1 MKDRK
6 ESFVFYRSFI
16 DAIRT
21 LPESDQLFLFNAIA
35 DFALD
40 QKEPD
45 LNGTAKGFWML
56 IRPNIEANN
65 KRYENGKKGAE
76 HGIKG
81 GRPKKETPE
90 KPLDNPK
97 KTPNLKNKTPDV
109 DVDVDVD
116 VNVNVEKEKDDKL
129 TRLSK
134 IQREFYDSLRAF
146 SSEFDKETLREFYNY
161 WSEPTPSKTK
171 IKYQTEKTWDT
182 HRRLLRW
189 VNMGFKKGEKEEKIT
204 YKPAEPVRKPDKW

>member
-1 MKDRK
+1 MK

-21 LPESDQLFLFNAIA
+21 LPEGDQLILFNAIA

-40 QKEPD
+40 QKEPEIE
-45 LNGTAKGFWML
+45 GTIKGFWML

-81 GRPKKETPE
+81 GRPKKQETPK
-90 KPLDNPK
+90 KPQKNPSETPKRK
-97 KTPNLKNKTPDV
+97 KITPDV

-116 VNVNVEKEKDDKL
+116 VNVDVNEERKKARFSPPTIEEVKNYFIQNGFSHELAEKAFNYYSVANWKDGKGNQVKNWKQKMIA
-129 TRLSK
+129 TWFK
-134 IQREFYDSLRAF
+134 NENKQA
-146 SSEFDKETLREFYNY
+146 
-161 WSEPTPSKTK
+161 SKTNGHYS
-171 IKYQTEKTWDT
+171 IS
-182 HRRLLRW
+182 
-189 VNMGFKKGEKEEKIT
+189 G
-204 YKPAEPVRKPDKW
+204 PVLNERAI